1 MLINIIVHIMFDR
14 LGSNK
19 TPARIYLNYRWLI
32 MQTLSSIFSI
42 ESNKPFI
49 AQGDGGYRFIQSRQ
63 DNIQLGLRPRLILLV
78 SNKS

>member
-1 MLINIIVHIMFDR
+1 MNIIAHNIFDR
-14 LGSNK
+14 LK
-19 TPARIYLNYRWLI
+19 YRWLI
-32 MQTLSSIFSI
+32 MQTLSSMFSI

-49 AQGDGGYRFIQSRQ
+49 GRGDGGYRFIQFRL